1 MAAIQS
7 PLERNVKRAA
17 DFVIVGAGVFGTW
30 IAHSLR
36 RQGHTVILVDAY
48 GAGNNRSSSGD
59 ETRIIRMGYGSDTL
73 YMRWAVRSLQ
83 LWKELFA
90 TIGRPELFANT
101 GVLWLGATADDYTSQ
116 MHAGLSAEG
125 ITNEKLTAQ
134 DIAARFPQIGL
145 DDVSFGVFEP
155 ESGVLLARRSV
166 QAVLDETVR
175 LGVHYLIDQV
185 FAPGSAR
192 GRLDSLRTRSGN
204 ELIADTFI
212 FASGPWLPQL
222 FPAILRTRIFP
233 TRQEVFFFGPP
244 AGSPQ
249 FRAPLMPVWLHHG
262 DEMYGLP
269 DVENRGIK
277 IACDRRGEPF
287 DPETGE
293 RIVRE
298 QSLCEM
304 RTYLRRR
311 LPLLKDS
318 PLLESRVC
326 QYENTSNGD
335 FLIDRHPEISNVWLV
350 GGGSGHGF
358 KHGPAVGEYVSEM
371 TRGASEAE
379 KRFSFEGKLQVQQR
393 AVY

>member
-1 MAAIQS
+1 M
-7 PLERNVKRAA
+7 NKRTS
-17 DFVIVGAGVFGTW
+17 DFVIVGAGVFGSW
-30 IAHSLR
+30 IALSLR

-48 GAGNNRSSSGD
+48 GAGNNRASSGD
-59 ETRIIRMGYGSDTL
+59 ETRIIRMGYGRDVL
-73 YMRWAVRSLQ
+73 YTRWASRSLR
-83 LWKELFA
+83 LWKELFGA
-90 TIGRPELFANT
+90 VGRPELFVNT
-101 GVLWLGATADDYTSQ
+101 GVLWLGATADDYTSR
-116 MHAGLSAEG
+116 MLTALSAEG

-134 DIAARFPQIGL
+134 NIAARFPQIGL

-155 ESGVLLARRSV
+155 ESGVLLARRAV
-166 QAVLDETVR
+166 QAVLDEALR

-185 FAPGSAR
+185 FPPASAP
-192 GRLDSLRTRSGN
+192 GRLDSLLTRNGN
-204 ELIADTFI
+204 ELAANTFI
-212 FASGPWLPQL
+212 FACGPWLPQL
-222 FPAILRTRIFP
+222 FPATLRNRIFP
-233 TRQEVFFFGPP
+233 TRQEVYFFGTP

-269 DVENRGIK
+269 DIENRGIK

-298 QSLCEM
+298 ESLCEM

-311 LPLLKDS
+311 LRWLKDF

-358 KHGPAVGEYVSEM
+358 KHGPAVGEYVSGM
-371 TRGASEAE
+371 VLGASEAE
-379 KRFSFEGKLQVQQR
+379 KRFSFGSKLQVQQR
-393 AVY
+393 EVY